1 MRPEA
6 VRRALDAELAAA
18 RERGRGRAPRV
29 LDVGGG
35 SGVWAVQ
42 LAASGCEVTVVEPS
56 PNALAILHRRAVEA
70 DASGRI
76 TAVQGD
82 TEALGG
88 LVPPAEADLV
98 LGHGV
103 LEQVDDVPTALAA
116 LRTAAVPGGAV
127 SVLVANL
134 YAAILH
140 RALAGRLTEALRLLT
155 EADARV
161 GATAGA
167 WGARHEE
174 IWNGEAGNGHP
185 LLPTEQVLRRFDT
198 EGLHAVLT
206 AADLRVEL
214 LQGDGVVAD
223 LVPGAVLESYP
234 SAAEA
239 LAQLELLAANR
250 PPLRDLAT
258 RLHAIAR
265 RPS

>member
-6 VRRALDAELAAA
+6 VHRALDTELAAV
-18 RERGRGRAPRV
+18 RERGKGRAPKV

-35 SGVWAVQ
+35 SGVWAVR
-42 LAASGCEVTVVEPS
+42 LAVSGCAVTVVEPS
-56 PNALAILHRRAVEA
+56 PNALAALHRRAKEA
-70 DASGRI
+70 NAADQI

-82 TEALGG
+82 TEALGA

-103 LEQVDDVPTALAA
+103 LERVDDVPSALGA

-140 RALAGRLTEALRLLT
+140 RALAGRLTEALQLLT

-161 GATAGA
+161 GARAG
-167 WGARHEE
+167 GNSDVR
-174 IWNGEAGNGHP
+174 NGQAD
-185 LLPTEQVLRRFDT
+185 LPAEQVQRRFDT
-198 EGLHAVLT
+198 DGLRAVLA

-234 SAAEA
+234 SAADT
-239 LAQLELLAANR
+239 LVQLELLAANR
-250 PPLRDLAT
+250 SPLRDLAT